1 MAIRFGCQIDFDN
14 DGQYEA
20 AEDVSADLRRL
31 EFRRGRGYSPL
42 TLWRAATGRATVV
55 LRNTS
60 GDYSPSNR
68 NGPYFGNFRPGR
80 RLRILWAEGSG
91 ALVPAWSGF
100 MTAPDIRPRLSSV
113 NQTLLRAEGPFAIL
127 NREIVHVI
135 GALGRTEGDAIN
147 AVLDAAGWPAVD
159 RDIDDGVLT
168 ELGLHWVGGISAL
181 EAMRQVAAT
190 GLGVL
195 FEGRDGKVVYQ
206 NRRRRLTPPYNVA
219 AYRFGDYPGVLP
231 YGEPREH
238 DGLAGIL
245 NKFEAEVR
253 SYSVGAAAA
262 EVWSSSEPSARVG
275 VNEQITLIAQSAA
288 VGRVGVLDWTDPV
301 VADFTMKANADGSGA
316 DVPFSVAAFRKFFSR
331 MEIDLLNTGQ
341 VAGFATAA
349 RAHGKAVTQNQ
360 SEIVPGGSTVS
371 QNAYGT
377 RPYVLP
383 ARFFANQQDAR
394 DAIGFTTELYKDP
407 TARLTMPVD
416 TRRSTAVAQAVLGID
431 TPSRISVTAANAS
444 GLGIA
449 AADYFVESEV
459 HVASPQ
465 EHRVR
470 YELAPAGGTV
480 TFWILGIGRLGVGTR
495 LA

>member
-245 NKFEAEVR
+245 NQFEAEVR

-316 DVPFSVAAFRKFFSR
+316 GVPFSVAAFRKSFDR
-331 MEIDLLNTGQ
+331 MEIDLTEH
-341 VAGFATAA
+341 
-349 RAHGKAVTQNQ
+349 R
-360 SEIVPGGSTVS
+360 PGGGIRDGGQSARQGGDAEPERDRGRRFDNQPGGLRQTALRPPGSLLRQPAGRTGCDRFHHRAV
-371 QNAYGT
+371 QGPDGT
-377 RPYVLP
+377 ADDAGRHP
-383 ARFFANQQDAR
+383 AQHGGSAGGAR
-394 DAIGFTTELYKDP
+394 Y
-407 TARLTMPVD
+407 RY
-416 TRRSTAVAQAVLGID
+416 AVAHQRYGGQRQR
-431 TPSRISVTAANAS
+431 PRHRGR
-444 GLGIA
+444 GLLR
-449 AADYFVESEV
+449 
-459 HVASPQ
+459 
-465 EHRVR
+465 RV
-470 YELAPAGGTV
+470 
-480 TFWILGIGRLGVGTR
+480 
-495 LA
+495 